1 MAEYVRQG
9 APLRKSFVP
18 DYGLLL
24 TPPELLAEDFTV
36 EKTMMDGKKT
46 TNVDS
51 WFATVAKPFDAS
63 AGSIRSP
70 ASSSGRPASPSAP
83 ASQNL
88 RKPKTRTKSGK
99 GKKGAK
105 RKAPAA
111 PGASRDAADRER
123 RTRLDGLADDVEWES
138 ELLRERGFDPETFVP
153 DIDVTDEGWMDETS
167 DKPALL
173 LWPAVDACGERTL
186 DDILNQETK
195 KVYVSALD
203 GVDARKL
210 REDFLLLLDDDLDR
224 HASVVKYSSKYF
236 QGLADALRALW
247 TNLPVLFRRYGCL
260 EILNQTGVARASRH
274 RRAPAGDV
282 ARDVRAPAASFVR
295 SVVRDCSK
303 VTRACCMPSGA
314 NTTRRRRRRRVKA
327 PGNM

>member
-105 RKAPAA
+105 RKA
-111 PGASRDAADRER
+111 
-123 RTRLDGLADDVEWES
+123 
-138 ELLRERGFDPETFVP
+138 P